1 MSALEAERS
10 SLIGNTKL
18 LMSRQVQNVHQF

>member
-1 MSALEAERS
+1 MSALQTERT

-18 LMSRQVQNVHQF
+18 LMPRQVQNVHQF